1 MSRAGTEDLVLIGR
15 VTGAHALRG
24 EVKIRPYSGEPDS
37 LRNYARLLL
46 AKEDDEAAPV
56 PHKVVRVRMQKDCA
70 LVQLED
76 CRSRTEAE
84 LLARAAVYVERDA
97 LPELEED
104 EFYLHDLTGRQM
116 KTAEGQLIGTIAGLL
131 LGGGQDIAQVNGT
144 DGQEYLIP
152 LVPEFIVA
160 VEAEA
165 VIVSLPPGLLEIN
178 A

>member
-1 MSRAGTEDLVLIGR
+1 MSKAGTEDLVLIGR

-24 EVKIRPYSGEPDS
+24 EVKIRPYSGEPEN
-37 LRNYARLLL
+37 LRSYSCLLL
-46 AKEDDEAAPV
+46 AKDGDAAPV
-56 PHKVVRVRMQKDCA
+56 PHKVIQVRMQKDCA

-84 LLARAAVYVERDA
+84 QLARAAVYVERDA
-97 LPELEED
+97 LPEPEED

-116 KTAEGQLIGTIAGLL
+116 KTSEGQLIGTIAGLL
-131 LGGGQDIAQVNGT
+131 LGGGQDIAQVNGA

-160 VEAEA
+160 VEAEE
-165 VIVSLPPGLLEIN
+165 VIVSLPPGLLDIN

>member
-1 MSRAGTEDLVLIGR
+1 MNRAGTEDLVLIGR

-24 EVKIRPYSGEPDS
+24 EIKIRPYSGEPDS
-37 LRNYARLLL
+37 LRSYSCLLL
-46 AKEDDEAAPV
+46 AKDNDAVPV
-56 PHKVVRVRMQKDCA
+56 PHKVVQVRKQKDCA

-84 LLARAAVYVERDA
+84 LLARAAVYVERNA
-97 LPELEED
+97 LPVPDED

-116 KTAEGQLIGTIAGLL
+116 KTAEGQLVGTIAGLL
-131 LGGGQDIAQVNGT
+131 LGGGQDIAQVNGA

>member
-1 MSRAGTEDLVLIGR
+1 
-15 VTGAHALRG
+15 
-24 EVKIRPYSGEPDS
+24 VKIRPYSGEPDS
-37 LRNYARLLL
+37 LRSYSCLLL
-46 AKEDDEAAPV
+46 AKDDKAAPV
-56 PHKVVRVRMQKDCA
+56 PHKVVQVRMQKDCA

-84 LLARAAVYVERDA
+84 MLAKAAVYVRRDE
-97 LPELEED
+97 LPEPEED
-104 EFYLHDLTGRQM
+104 EFYLRDLTGRQM
-116 KTAEGQLIGTIAGLL
+116 KTAEGQVIGAIAGLL
-131 LGGGQDIAQVNGT
+131 LGSGQDIAQVNGT

>member
-1 MSRAGTEDLVLIGR
+1 MSKAGTEDLVLIGR

-24 EVKIRPYSGEPDS
+24 EVKIRPYSGEPEN
-37 LRNYARLLL
+37 LRSYSCLLL
-46 AKEDDEAAPV
+46 AKDGDAVPV
-56 PHKVVRVRMQKDCA
+56 PHKVVQVRKQKDCA

-84 LLARAAVYVERDA
+84 LLARAAVYVERNA
-97 LPELEED
+97 LPVPDED

-116 KTAEGQLIGTIAGLL
+116 KTAEGQLVGTIAGLL
-131 LGGGQDIAQVNGT
+131 LGGGQDIAQVNGA

>member
-1 MSRAGTEDLVLIGR
+1 MSKAGTEDLVLIGR

-24 EVKIRPYSGEPDS
+24 EVKIRPYSGEPEN
-37 LRNYARLLL
+37 LRSYSCLLL
-46 AKEDDEAAPV
+46 AKDGDAAPV
-56 PHKVVRVRMQKDCA
+56 PHKVIQVRMQKDCA

-84 LLARAAVYVERDA
+84 QFARAAVYVERDA
-97 LPELEED
+97 LPEPEED
-104 EFYLHDLTGRQM
+104 EFYLRDLTGRQM
-116 KTAEGQLIGTIAGLL
+116 KTSEGQLIGTIAGLL
-131 LGGGQDIAQVNGT
+131 LGGGQDIAQVNGA

-160 VEAEA
+160 VETEE
-165 VIVSLPPGLLEIN
+165 VIVSLPPGLLDIN